1 MIAWVT
7 LNAQVKPATQYSSPT
22 GCPVPSGRKE
32 KENGKEVS
40 HSSPFSMYTA
50 PGGLAARP
58 GTCRTI
64 DRPRPDPTDGSGEL
78 MEGHAVVIAG
88 GGPTGLLL
96 AGERPFARGR

>member
-50 PGGLAARP
+50 PGGLRQ
-58 GTCRTI
+58 G
-64 DRPRPDPTDGSGEL
+64 
-78 MEGHAVVIAG
+78 
-88 GGPTGLLL
+88 
-96 AGERPFARGR
+96 RGRAAQSTVRGQTLRMGVAN